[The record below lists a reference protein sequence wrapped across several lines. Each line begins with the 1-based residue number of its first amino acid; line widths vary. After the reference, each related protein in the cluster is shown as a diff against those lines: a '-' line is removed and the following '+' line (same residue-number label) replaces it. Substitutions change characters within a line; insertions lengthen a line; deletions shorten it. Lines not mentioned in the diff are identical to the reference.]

1 MATLFDRSDRA
12 AFDTALNP
20 RQVGCQTR
28 GPVHTHT
35 WNIPIMTDMQFGG
48 VTIPSQQTLSPAG
61 HDDIAFRPAC
71 DQLVPIQRGHQVFWT
86 ITLSDGQQRVLQH
99 FPPLPQLDAYKE
111 LDAYGICKLG
121 GADVPLVYTS
131 QVPQR
136 QVATVTTT
144 PELPAGGDGISTAG
158 ESVGTIAPAETAD
171 AGSMPM
177 WAMGAGG
184 LLLLLVVGFLFKATQ
199 GDNRRPKQ
207 RKAAPKA
214 KQGTDGTSALND
226 IFGGGRDA

>member
-1 MATLFDRSDRA
+1 
-12 AFDTALNP
+12 
-20 RQVGCQTR
+20 
-28 GPVHTHT
+28 
-35 WNIPIMTDMQFGG
+35 MTDINFGG

-71 DQLVPIQRGHQVFWT
+71 TQLVPIQRENTIFWT

-121 GADVPLVYTS
+121 GADVPLVYTA

-136 QVATVTTT
+136 QVAQVTTT
-144 PELPAGGDGISTAG
+144 PELPAGGADSPAG
-158 ESVGTIAPAETAD
+158 QAVQTITPDAAES
-171 AGSMPM
+171 GSMPL

-184 LLLLLVVGFLFKATQ
+184 LLLLLVIGFLFKATQ
-199 GDNRRPKQ
+199 GDRRRQSQQ
-207 RKAAPKA
+207 RKAAPKP
-214 KQGTDGTSALND
+214 KQGNDASSTLTD
-226 IFGGGRDA
+226 IFGGDQ